1 MIAVSKIECRILMR
15 YAEEIGFSASYISH
29 SSDWNNAEWVD
40 MVNTFKG
47 NYSGLVIASKGIS
60 VNSCFFNGD
69 YHQLGLVHKW
79 MKEHP
84 SAVERIE
91 REILL
96 EDI

>member
-1 MIAVSKIECRILMR
+1 MIAVSKIECRTLMR

-40 MVNTFKG
+40 MVDAFKG
-47 NYSGLVIASKGIS
+47 KGIS
-60 VNSCFFNGD
+60 VNSCFFKGD